1 MDGVWRSGVII
12 ELYSVMMYYTTLENR
27 GYLIVITEPERRLQQ
42 TDKDVRAEND
52 LLNDLGFN
60 LCVVPWS
67 LVVRLV
73 TYFRVVEV
81 IKTEVL
87 SGQVEESERIR

>member
-1 MDGVWRSGVII
+1 VIA
-12 ELYSVMMYYTTLENR
+12 
-27 GYLIVITEPERRLQQ
+27 EPERRLQW
-42 TDKDVRAEND
+42 TGKNIGAKNN

-73 TYFRVVEV
+73 AYFGVVEV
-81 IKTEVL
+81 VKTEVL
-87 SGQVEESERIR
+87 SRQVEESERIK

>member
-1 MDGVWRSGVII
+1 M
-12 ELYSVMMYYTTLENR
+12 
-27 GYLIVITEPERRLQQ
+27 ITKPERRLWR
-42 TDKDVRAEND
+42 TVKDIGAEND

-73 TYFRVVEV
+73 VYFRVVEV
-81 IKTEVL
+81 VKTEVL
-87 SGQVEESERIR
+87 SGQVEESERIRYD